1 VGTDAFLNGDREGM
15 LKAMTINDVLFYIE
29 ENYVTGVD
37 IDDLT
42 RFSGYSRRHIQGMIK
57 QRINMPVG
65 LYIRKRR
72 ITKAASLLRLT
83 MMDIID
89 ISVRLGFDSQQSFS
103 REFKKLTGCTPRE
116 YRKNTNWDL
125 SPLLS
130 YAQHGDTII
139 DKPQLRTL
147 PADVVSGFQ
156 YRYDSPVPP
165 TEDSHLQR
173 LNLIFDQ
180 LASLKQDV
188 WALTDFAPH
197 PRSTTRLKI
206 RTIIGSKN
214 HHALNA
220 YNRYEYPPG
229 EYACFSFIFRKD
241 AYPLYSKYIYLKSMP
256 ELKLKRKPGFDIEV
270 FRYHPQDVINK
281 TIICEHYIPL
291 VL

>member
-1 VGTDAFLNGDREGM
+1 M

-197 PRSTTRLKI
+197 PGRR
-206 RTIIGSKN
+206 R
-214 HHALNA
+214 
-220 YNRYEYPPG
+220 
-229 EYACFSFIFRKD
+229 D
-241 AYPLYSKYIYLKSMP
+241 
-256 ELKLKRKPGFDIEV
+256 
-270 FRYHPQDVINK
+270 
-281 TIICEHYIPL
+281 
-291 VL
+291 